1 VSAAEVA
8 PAGFLGMIRREGS
21 ARQVNEQETRFDGP
35 GRRALEESEAL
46 WTSPVAPAPPPPPV
60 AAPLPSRI
68 GRFVI
73 ASKLGEGGMGV
84 VFDAFDPELERRVA
98 IKLLRPAMRQD
109 RNSQGEARLLREAQ
123 TMARLSH
130 PNVVQVYEVGEVDD
144 AVFLALEFV
153 RGQDLRR
160 WLAARPRGWREVLA
174 VFLQA
179 GQGLAAAHA
188 AGVVHRDFKPDNVL
202 VGDDGR
208 VRVLDFGL
216 ARPQRDGEVEESMA
230 AGAGVGGSHKITLT
244 QIGAYIG
251 TPAYMSP
258 EQHLCQP
265 ADARSDQFSFC
276 VSLHECLHGR
286 RPFLGKTAAELR
298 LAVFRPPEPPPPG
311 RQVPARLRRIVARG
325 LSVQP
330 GDRFPD
336 MHALLAELARDP
348 ARTWKRVG
356 LGLGAIAVATLGALG
371 SDWLAEERRCSGGEL
386 PLAGVWDRERAQQAR
401 AAFLATGVPY
411 AAETWPKVQATLDA
425 HARAWAGRRED
436 ACAATMRGEATAELL
451 ELRNECL
458 DARLRELDALVGAL
472 VTADA
477 ATVERAL
484 QASSGLPPLAICD
497 DERYLRARI
506 KPPADPA
513 LAERVERA
521 RKLLARAAARRDA
534 GRPREAREI
543 AAAVRRASQDLDYP
557 PLHAEAL
564 LELGRGEE
572 ATADYTLAQEH
583 LRAAYHLALGI
594 AADPVAADAAIALSL
609 VYYRTNEYADSFAW
623 SEHARSL
630 LARSDEPPE
639 QMVMYLLHRSYAQ
652 SRLGLHV
659 DAIASAT
666 RALELAEASFPPH
679 DPRRGRMLAGLAHA
693 WWASG
698 DDVQALDLFK
708 RSQLSW
714 RDGLGADHPFVA
726 SSAINI
732 STIYIERRAFDDA
745 AAALRPALEI
755 MERAFG
761 PDHPNVADTLVNLA
775 SLATIQ
781 GRLADA
787 AAACERA
794 LRIYLRVDPDRP
806 VIMDLLA
813 DLGDL
818 QHLRGRHD
826 EALASLRHALALR
839 GRLPAPEPALQ
850 AQLRVTIGDVLAAMR
865 RPEAAADEYRAAREL
880 LARQPD
886 AQVELGVLAGLARL
900 ARERGAAAEAEA
912 LARQGLALAGAD
924 HERAPIL
931 TEHGQTL
938 LALGRVDEAID
949 ACQRAVDL
957 DERSFGADNFRAT
970 PALLCL
976 GRAHHARGQAGPAVD
991 ALERAVAI
999 HERSD
1004 TAPEL
1009 RAAVRAALAEVL
1021 RARDPAAA
1029 AALAARAAAD
1039 YERAGPAFARDAARL
1054 RAG

>member
-1 VSAAEVA
+1 
-8 PAGFLGMIRREGS
+8 MTD
-21 ARQVNEQETRFDGP
+21 ETTRIDGP
-35 GRRALEESEAL
+35 GTRTLAESEAP
-46 WTSPVAPAPPPPPV
+46 WTSPVAPAPPPSASM
-60 AAPLPSRI
+60 AALGAPMPTRI

-73 ASKLGEGGMGV
+73 VRKLGEGGMGV

-98 IKLLRPAMRQD
+98 IKLLRAAMRHD

-130 PNVVQVYEVGEVDD
+130 PNVVQIYEVGEVDD
-144 AVFLALEFV
+144 AVFLAMEYIA
-153 RGQDLRR
+153 GKDLRA
-160 WLAARPRGWREVLA
+160 WLAARPRSWREVLA

-188 AGVVHRDFKPDNVL
+188 AGIIHRDFKPDNVL

-216 ARPQRDGEVEESMA
+216 ARPQHGGEVDEFLPP
-230 AGAGVGGSHKITLT
+230 GAGVGASHKVTLT
-244 QIGAYIG
+244 QVGAYIG

-258 EQHLCQP
+258 EQHLCKP
-265 ADARSDQFSFC
+265 ADAKSDQFGFC
-276 VSLHECLHGR
+276 IGLHESLYGR

-298 LAVFRPPEPPPPG
+298 LAVFRPPEPPPG
-311 RQVPARLRRIVARG
+311 DRRVPARLRRIVARG
-325 LSVQP
+325 LAVEP
-330 GDRFPD
+330 ADRYPD
-336 MHALLAELARDP
+336 MQALLADLGRDP

-356 LGLGAIAVATLGALG
+356 LGLGALGLATLGALG
-371 SDWLAEERRCSGGEL
+371 SGWLADERRCSHGAE
-386 PLAGVWDRERAQQAR
+386 PLVGVWDPARAEQAR

-411 AAETWPKVQATLDA
+411 AAETWPKVQAALDA
-425 HARAWAGRRED
+425 HASAWALRRED
-436 ACAATMRGEATAELL
+436 ACAATHVRGEASPELL
-451 ELRNECL
+451 DLRNECL
-458 DARLRELDALVGAL
+458 DGRLRELEALVGAF

-484 QASSGLPPLAICD
+484 QATSGLASLAVCD
-497 DERYLRARI
+497 DARYLRARV

-513 LAERVERA
+513 LAERVARA
-521 RKLLARAAARRDA
+521 RGLLARAAARRDA

-543 AAAVRRASQDLDYP
+543 ATAVRRASKDLDYP

-572 ATADYTLAQEH
+572 ATADYVLAQEH
-583 LRAAYHLALGI
+583 LREAYHLALGI
-594 AADPVAADAAIALSL
+594 AADPVATDAAIALSL
-609 VYYRTNEYADSFAW
+609 VYYRQAEFADSFAW

-630 LARSDEPPE
+630 LRRTDDPPE
-639 QMVMYLLHRSYAQ
+639 QAVLYLLYRSYSQ

-659 DAIASAT
+659 DAIDSAE
-666 RALELAEASFPPH
+666 RALTLAEAEFSPL

-693 WWASG
+693 RWAAG
-698 DDVQALDLFK
+698 DDARALDLFK

-714 RDGLGADHPFVA
+714 SDGLGADHPFVA

-732 STIYIERRAFDDA
+732 STIYIHRRAFEDA
-745 AAALRPALEI
+745 AAVLRPALGI

-781 GRLADA
+781 GRLREAAEAAD
-787 AAACERA
+787 RA
-794 LRIYLRVDPDRP
+794 LRIYLRVDPERQE
-806 VIMDLLA
+806 IISLLA

-818 QHLRGRHD
+818 QHLLGHHD
-826 EALASLRHALALR
+826 EGLASLRHALALR
-839 GRLPAPEPALQ
+839 RRLPAPDLALQ
-850 AQLRVTIGDVLAAMR
+850 AQLHVMIGDVLADMR
-865 RPEAAADEYRAAREL
+865 RPQAADDEYRVALDL
-880 LARQPD
+880 LDRRPDPLTRQG
-886 AQVELGVLAGLARL
+886 ALAGRARL

-912 LARQGLALAGAD
+912 LARQGLALDVGAE

-931 TEHGQTL
+931 SEHGNAL
-938 LALGRVDEAID
+938 LALGRIDEALA
-949 ACQRAVDL
+949 ACKQALVL
-957 DERSFGADNFRAT
+957 DERSFGVDNFRTT

-976 GRAHHARGQAGPAVD
+976 GRAYHARKQDSAAAD
-991 ALERAVAI
+991 AFERAIAI

-1009 RAAVRAALAEVL
+1009 RAAARAALAAVL
-1021 RARDPAAA
+1021 RAREPAAA
-1029 AALAARAAAD
+1029 ATLAARAAED
-1039 YERAGPAFARDAARL
+1039 YSRAGPAFARDAARL